1 MACCSRMGREKR
13 VGGGWSTS
21 WRGVSQEVGGEAGL
35 EQPCKVRTG
44 RNLEDNH
51 RVPGWGGGLG
61 VINMF
66 QLWYSQNK
74 ILDR

>member
-13 VGGGWSTS
+13 VGGGGSTS
-21 WRGVSQEVGGEAGL
+21 WRGVSQEAGGEAGL

-44 RNLEDNH
+44 RSLEDNH
-51 RVPGWGGGLG
+51 RVLGGLG